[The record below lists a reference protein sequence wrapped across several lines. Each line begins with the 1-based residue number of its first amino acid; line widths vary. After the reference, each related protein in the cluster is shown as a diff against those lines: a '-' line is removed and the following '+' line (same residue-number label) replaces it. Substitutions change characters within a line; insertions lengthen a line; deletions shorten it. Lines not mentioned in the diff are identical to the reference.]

1 MSVSL
6 APAALPEARPR
17 MAIWSNLITLAL
29 VCVAAL
35 VHSYN
40 MFGFPLYLGDE
51 GIYMAQAYAVAKL
64 GSITPYAYWYDHAPA
79 GWILIALWTMVTGG
93 FHTFGTAID
102 SGRTLMLLLHIV
114 SLVLLFRIVLHLTG
128 NNLAAAIGGLCY
140 ALSPL
145 TVVYGRMVLLDNIM
159 IVFVLAGTLLL
170 VNYDGLLWRL
180 FVGSLLIGIGVLS
193 KESAMALLPVLII
206 GVWTL
211 THAQHRPFAR
221 GVWLFGA
228 LATIS
233 LYPLYAALR
242 GELLNFSF
250 SSPLNGDGSG
260 VTLLGAVLW
269 QVGRSGG
276 APWDP
281 QSDFMRVVTGSWLA
295 RDPWLLGVGLVA
307 TLWNLARGDGR
318 TRLIAGL
325 GLVAC
330 LSLMRGGPVLEF
342 YIIGVLPFLALN
354 VGLAAARIADLT
366 RMPGMLL
373 ALLIGVGVLG
383 VSNLNRQNEIF
394 TLNMTTTQRQ
404 ALAWVRQHVPADA
417 QIVIDD
423 DLWVDLRDGPPGQ
436 PSFPGAHS
444 HWKVANDPAVYRELF
459 NNDWRNIDYLIT
471 TPGLEEIFKQ
481 NPEKLPY
488 QAWSNS
494 TPVARFNVGD
504 AAIEVRRVN
513 HAGIAVKD
521 TVRAGYASFVAS
533 YVQDGR
539 VVGAGAYTDVRDQTS
554 AMLMAVWHNDQP
566 TFDAL
571 WAWAQLRLQAPEGH
585 LLHTNEPGI
594 ALHTYADAN
603 AEAALALL
611 LAERRWND
619 ASYGREGLRIARALW
634 ERCVVEIDGRPYL
647 AAGDWA
653 IEADRFIFAP
663 GSFVPYAI
671 RMFAEVD
678 TERNWWWLLDNTYA
692 LLTQV
697 SATRLGEER
706 SVGLPPTYVALDRAT
721 GAIRPDQRGLPGM
734 GVAFGE
740 EAALTYWR
748 IALDARWFDDERSDR
763 YLRSAAFLFDEWQRK
778 GALAG
783 RYGHNGTV
791 QSDEESLLLYSA
803 VLPVFLTEHE
813 PAGHTLYAT
822 RIATAYT
829 NTPDGVRWGNGKS
842 VAEQRWAW
850 LSSAF
855 YLDILDYV
863 WEG

>member
-6 APAALPEARPR
+6 APAALREAQPR
-17 MAIWSNLITLAL
+17 KAIWSSLITLAL

-51 GIYMAQAYAVAKL
+51 GIYMSQAYAVARL

-102 SGRTLMLLLHIV
+102 SGRTLMLLLHII

-128 NNLAAAIGGLCY
+128 SNLAAAIGGLVY

-180 FVGSLLIGIGVLS
+180 FVGSLLIGIGALS
-193 KESAMALLPVLII
+193 KESALVLLPVLII

-221 GVWLFGA
+221 GVWLFGV

-276 APWDP
+276 VPWDP
-281 QSDFMRVVTGSWLA
+281 QSDFMRVLTGSWLA

-307 TLWNLARGDGR
+307 AIWNLVRGDGR

-366 RMPGMLL
+366 RMPGLLL
-373 ALLIGVGVLG
+373 ALLIGIGVLG
-383 VSNLNRQNEIF
+383 VNNLNRQSEIF

-423 DLWVDLRDGPPGQ
+423 DLWVDLRDGPAGQ
-436 PSFPGAHS
+436 PDFPGAHS

-494 TPVARFNVGD
+494 TAVARFNVGD

-513 HAGIAVKD
+513 HAGIAIKD
-521 TVRAGYASFVAS
+521 TVRTGYASFVAS

-554 AMLMAVWHNDQP
+554 AMLMAVWQNDQA

-653 IEADRFIFAP
+653 IEDDRFIFAP

-678 TERNWWWLLDNTYA
+678 AERNWWWLLDNTYA

-706 SVGLPPTYVALDRAT
+706 SVGLPPTYVALDRTT

-734 GVAFGE
+734 GVAFGD

-748 IALDARWFDDERSDR
+748 VALDAHWFDDERSDR

-791 QSDEESLLLYSA
+791 QSEEESLLLYSA
-803 VLPVFLTEHE
+803 VLPVFLTQNQ

-855 YLDILDYV
+855 YLDILDYA
-863 WEG
+863 WED

>member
-6 APAALPEARPR
+6 APAALPDVRPR
-17 MAIWSNLITLAL
+17 KAIWSSLITLAL

-51 GIYMAQAYAVAKL
+51 GIYMAQAYAVARL
-64 GSITPYAYWYDHAPA
+64 GNITPYAYWYDHAPA

-102 SGRTLMLLLHIV
+102 SGRTLMLLLHII
-114 SLVLLFRIVLHLTG
+114 SLVLVFRIVLHLTG
-128 NNLAAAIGGLCY
+128 SNLAAAIGGLCY

-159 IVFVLAGTLLL
+159 IVFVLVGTLLL

-180 FVGSLLIGIGVLS
+180 FLGSLLIGIGVLS
-193 KESAMALLPVLII
+193 KESAIALLPVLLI

-211 THAQHRPFAR
+211 AHAQHRPFAR
-221 GVWLFGA
+221 GVWLFGL
-228 LATIS
+228 LATLS

-269 QVGRSGG
+269 QLSRSGG

-281 QSDFMRVVTGSWLA
+281 QGDFIRALTGAWLA
-295 RDPWLLGVGLVA
+295 RDPWLLGVGLIA
-307 TLWNLARGDGR
+307 TIWNLARGDGR

-354 VGLAAARIADLT
+354 VGLAAARLAELT
-366 RMPGMLL
+366 RMPGILL
-373 ALLIGVGVLG
+373 ALLISVGVLG
-383 VSNLNRQNEIF
+383 FNNLNRQNEIF

-404 ALAWVRQHVPADA
+404 ALAWVREHVPTDA

-423 DLWVDLRDGPPGQ
+423 DLWVDLRDGPRGQ

-444 HWKVANDPAVYRELF
+444 HWKVANDPAVYRDLF
-459 NNDWRNIDYLIT
+459 NNDWQNIDYLIT

-521 TVRAGYASFVAS
+521 TVRAGYTSFVAN

-539 VVGAGAYTDVRDQTS
+539 VVGTGAYTDVRDQTS
-554 AMLMAVWHNDQP
+554 AMLMAVWQNDQA

-571 WAWAQLRLQAPEGH
+571 WSWAQLRLRAPEGH

-653 IEADRFIFAP
+653 IEDDRIIFAP

-678 TERNWWWLLDNTYA
+678 TEHNWWWLLDNTYP
-692 LLTQV
+692 LLERV
-697 SATRLGEER
+697 SAINLGEER
-706 SVGLPPTYVALDRAT
+706 SAGLPPTYVALDRAT

-734 GVAFGE
+734 GTAFGD

-748 IALDARWFDDERSDR
+748 IALDARWFEDERSER
-763 YLRSAAFLFDEWQRK
+763 YLRNAAFLFDEWQRN

-783 RYGHNGTV
+783 RYGHNGTA

-803 VLPVFLTEHE
+803 VLPVFLMENE
-813 PAGHTLYAT
+813 PAGHALYAT

-829 NTPDGVRWGNGKS
+829 NTPDGVRWGNGRS

-855 YLDILDYV
+855 YLDILDYT
-863 WEG
+863 WEH

>member
-193 KESAMALLPVLII
+193 KESALALLPVLII
-206 GVWTL
+206 GVWML

-295 RDPWLLGVGLVA
+295 RDP
-307 TLWNLARGDGR
+307 
-318 TRLIAGL
+318 
-325 GLVAC
+325 
-330 LSLMRGGPVLEF
+330 
-342 YIIGVLPFLALN
+342 
-354 VGLAAARIADLT
+354 
-366 RMPGMLL
+366 
-373 ALLIGVGVLG
+373 
-383 VSNLNRQNEIF
+383 
-394 TLNMTTTQRQ
+394 
-404 ALAWVRQHVPADA
+404 
-417 QIVIDD
+417 
-423 DLWVDLRDGPPGQ
+423 
-436 PSFPGAHS
+436 
-444 HWKVANDPAVYRELF
+444 
-459 NNDWRNIDYLIT
+459 
-471 TPGLEEIFKQ
+471 
-481 NPEKLPY
+481 
-488 QAWSNS
+488 
-494 TPVARFNVGD
+494 
-504 AAIEVRRVN
+504 
-513 HAGIAVKD
+513 
-521 TVRAGYASFVAS
+521 
-533 YVQDGR
+533 
-539 VVGAGAYTDVRDQTS
+539 
-554 AMLMAVWHNDQP
+554 
-566 TFDAL
+566 
-571 WAWAQLRLQAPEGH
+571 
-585 LLHTNEPGI
+585 
-594 ALHTYADAN
+594 
-603 AEAALALL
+603 
-611 LAERRWND
+611 
-619 ASYGREGLRIARALW
+619 
-634 ERCVVEIDGRPYL
+634 
-647 AAGDWA
+647 
-653 IEADRFIFAP
+653 
-663 GSFVPYAI
+663 
-671 RMFAEVD
+671 
-678 TERNWWWLLDNTYA
+678 
-692 LLTQV
+692 
-697 SATRLGEER
+697 
-706 SVGLPPTYVALDRAT
+706 
-721 GAIRPDQRGLPGM
+721 
-734 GVAFGE
+734 
-740 EAALTYWR
+740 
-748 IALDARWFDDERSDR
+748 
-763 YLRSAAFLFDEWQRK
+763 
-778 GALAG
+778 
-783 RYGHNGTV
+783 
-791 QSDEESLLLYSA
+791 
-803 VLPVFLTEHE
+803 
-813 PAGHTLYAT
+813 
-822 RIATAYT
+822 
-829 NTPDGVRWGNGKS
+829 
-842 VAEQRWAW
+842 
-850 LSSAF
+850 
-855 YLDILDYV
+855 
-863 WEG
+863 

>member
-6 APAALPEARPR
+6 APAALPDVRPR
-17 MAIWSNLITLAL
+17 KAIWSSLITLAL

-51 GIYMAQAYAVAKL
+51 GIYMAQAYAVARL
-64 GSITPYAYWYDHAPA
+64 GNISPYAYWYDHAPA

-102 SGRTLMLLLHIV
+102 SGRTLMLLLHII
-114 SLVLLFRIVLHLTG
+114 SLVLVFRIVLHLTG
-128 NNLAAAIGGLCY
+128 SNLAAAIGGLCY

-159 IVFVLAGTLLL
+159 MVFVLAGTLLL

-180 FVGSLLIGIGVLS
+180 FLGSLLIGIGVVS
-193 KESAMALLPVLII
+193 KESAIALLPVMLI

-211 THAQHRPFAR
+211 AHTQHRPFAR
-221 GVWLFGA
+221 GVWLFGL
-228 LATIS
+228 LATLS

-269 QVGRSGG
+269 QLSRSGG

-281 QSDFMRVVTGSWLA
+281 QGDFIRALTGAWLA
-295 RDPWLLGVGLVA
+295 RDPWLLGVGLIA
-307 TLWNLARGDGR
+307 TIWNLARGDGR

-354 VGLAAARIADLT
+354 VGLAAARLAELT
-366 RMPGMLL
+366 RMPGILL
-373 ALLIGVGVLG
+373 ALLISVGVFG
-383 VSNLNRQNEIF
+383 FSNLNRQNEIF

-404 ALAWVRQHVPADA
+404 ALAWVREHVPTDA

-423 DLWVDLRDGPPGQ
+423 DLWVDLRDSPTGQ

-444 HWKVANDPAVYRELF
+444 HWKVANDPAVYRDLF

-521 TVRAGYASFVAS
+521 TVRAGYASFVAN

-539 VVGAGAYTDVRDQTS
+539 VVGTGAYTDVRDQTS
-554 AMLMAVWHNDQP
+554 AMLMAVWQNDQA

-571 WAWAQLRLQAPEGH
+571 WNWAQLRLRAPEGH
-585 LLHTNEPGI
+585 LLHTNESGI

-653 IEADRFIFAP
+653 IEDDRIIFAP

-678 TERNWWWLLDNTYA
+678 TEHNWWWLLDNTYT
-692 LLTQV
+692 LLERV
-697 SATRLGEER
+697 SATNLGEER
-706 SVGLPPTYVALDRAT
+706 SAGLPPTYVSLDRAT
-721 GAIRPDQRGLPGM
+721 GAIRPDQRGLPGI
-734 GVAFGE
+734 GIAFGN

-748 IALDARWFDDERSDR
+748 IALDARWFEDERPER
-763 YLRSAAFLFDEWQRK
+763 YLRNAAFLFDEWQRN

-783 RYGHNGTV
+783 RYGHNGTA

-803 VLPVFLTEHE
+803 VLPVFLMENE
-813 PAGHTLYAT
+813 PAGHALYAT
-822 RIATAYT
+822 RIAAAYT
-829 NTPDGVRWGNGKS
+829 NTPDGVRWGNGRS

-855 YLDILDYV
+855 YLDILDYT
-863 WEG
+863 WEH